1 MFPAEPA
8 STSVDASA
16 LHPHAPLRRSLVGVD
31 GSDAAAAACA
41 FALWLAGKADV
52 ATTLVHVSPGLAG
65 AAHAGV
71 SADAEAL
78 NAAAERRLRETRD
91 WHGRLADL
99 RSYAALHATVDTVV
113 RRGAP
118 APVLIDEAVA
128 RRADVI
134 LVGSS
139 GIGMLRGTFLGSVSS
154 KVVEHAP
161 CSVMV
166 IRASH
171 PAAPARIRSVV
182 VGVDGS
188 APSLHTVAV
197 GEQLARAL
205 DARLVLATS
214 WDANVALAP
223 PTRELRVE
231 LRRNAAEV
239 LRAARLGIGS
249 DLEVIEELGEGVRP
263 RDLLVATCRRHGPAI
278 VVVGSRGRGALTA
291 GLLGSTSRWLV
302 NHATSPVLVVRGDRR
317 EEANGTRIGRIG
329 PRAAADGALSKR
341 A

>member
-1 MFPAEPA
+1 MSLADPPR
-8 STSVDASA
+8 TSVDEAA
-16 LHPHAPLRRSLVGVD
+16 LAPPRILRRSVVGVD

-52 ATTLVHVSPGLAG
+52 DATLVHVCPGLAE

-78 NAAAERRLRETRD
+78 EAAAERCLRETRE

-99 RSYAALHATVDTVV
+99 RSYAATHATVDTVV

-118 APVLIDEAVA
+118 ARVLIDEAVA
-128 RRADVI
+128 RQADVI
-134 LVGSS
+134 LLGSS
-139 GIGMLRGTFLGSVSS
+139 GVGTLRGTFLGSVSS

-166 IRASH
+166 IRESH

-188 APSLHTVAV
+188 ASSLHAVAV

-205 DARLVLATS
+205 DARIVLATS

-223 PTRELRVE
+223 PTSELRAD
-231 LRRNAAEV
+231 LRRHATRVLHAAH
-239 LRAARLGIGS
+239 LSIGS
-249 DLEVIEELGEGVRP
+249 ELEVIEELGEGPRP
-263 RDLLVATCRRHGPAI
+263 RDLLTAACRRHGPAI
-278 VVVGSRGRGALTA
+278 VVVGSRGRGAVTA
-291 GLLGSTSRWLV
+291 ALLGSTSRWLV
-302 NHATSPVLVVRGDRR
+302 NHATSPVLVVRGSRR
-317 EEANGTRIGRIG
+317 EE
-329 PRAAADGALSKR
+329 P
-341 A
+341 